1 MINAIEFDFSTKKEF
16 EITIENIKAEC
27 DEGHYYWIYL
37 DMDGISNFVN
47 TLHRLCPNTPI
58 DNEFL
63 KGETRELLNF
73 FHDSLHFKLFET
85 YILNGELVSNPIHV
99 ILGKCFIAT
108 VYARDSMVVERMLDT
123 YHDDF
128 VNFSQSPGFLLF
140 EIVDYITSTYQ
151 LAYRD
156 LEEDID
162 KLQLN
167 LFEKIDD
174 EIFRKVAK
182 TTQQLLDFRSALV
195 SAREVIAI
203 LATRR
208 SPFIRETTQP
218 FLESKSSLLNR
229 LSDDLSTQRAVISDT
244 LNLYMGY
251 VSHKTNSLI
260 NRLTIISLIF
270 LPITF
275 LVGVYG
281 MNFDFMPE
289 LKWKYSYYVFW
300 SVVFLIVTSS
310 LLFFKL
316 RKWI

>member
-1 MINAIEFDFSTKKEF
+1 MINAIEFDFSTKKDF
-16 EITIENIKAEC
+16 EVRIEDIKAEC

-37 DMDGISNFVN
+37 DVEGISNFVDI
-47 TLHRLCPNTPI
+47 LQRLCPKSAI
-58 DNEFL
+58 DNQFL
-63 KGETRELLNF
+63 KSDTRELLNL

-85 YILNGELVSNPIHV
+85 CILNGQLVSNPIRV

-108 VYARDSMVVERMLDT
+108 IYDPDSMVVARMLDM

-128 VNFSQSPGFLLF
+128 LNFSQSPGFLLF
-140 EIVDYITSTYQ
+140 EIVDYITNTYQ
-151 LAYRD
+151 LAYRE
-156 LEEDID
+156 LEQEID

-167 LFEKIDD
+167 LFENIDD
-174 EIFRKVAK
+174 EIFLKVAK
-182 TTQQLLDFRSALV
+182 STQQLLDFRSALV

-203 LATRR
+203 LATRK

-218 FLESKSSLLNR
+218 FLESKGSLLNR
-229 LSDDLSTQRAVISDT
+229 LSDDLSTQRAVVSDT

-275 LVGVYG
+275 LAGVYG
-281 MNFDFMPE
+281 MNFDFLPE

-300 SVVFLIVTSS
+300 SIVFLLVTSS

>member
-1 MINAIEFDFSTKKEF
+1 MISAIEFDFSSKKEF
-16 EITIENIKAEC
+16 EIKLEDIRPEC
-27 DEGHYYWIYL
+27 DEGHYYWINL
-37 DMDGISNFVN
+37 NEDGIGDFVRI
-47 TLHRLCPNTPI
+47 LQRLCPKSAI
-58 DNEFL
+58 DNRFL
-63 KGETRELLNF
+63 KGDTRELLNF

-85 YILNGELVSNPIHV
+85 YILNGVLVSSPIQV
-99 ILGKCFIAT
+99 ILGKSFIAT
-108 VYARDSMVVERMLDT
+108 IYDRHSNVVERMLDT
-123 YHDDF
+123 YRDDF

-140 EIVDYITSTYQ
+140 EIVDYITNIYQ
-151 LAYRD
+151 LGYRE
-156 LEEDID
+156 LEEEVD
-162 KLQLN
+162 KLQLK

-174 EIFRKVAK
+174 EIFQRVAK
-182 TTQQLLDFRSALV
+182 STKQLLDFRSALV
-195 SAREVIAI
+195 SAREIIAI
-203 LATRR
+203 LATRK

-218 FLESKSSLLNR
+218 FLDSKSSLLNR
-229 LSDDLSTQRAVISDT
+229 LSDDVATQRAVISDT

-289 LKWKYSYYVFW
+289 LRWKYSYYVFW
-300 SVVFLIVTSS
+300 SVVFLIVSCS
-310 LLFFKL
+310 LLFFRL

>member
-1 MINAIEFDFSTKKEF
+1 MINAIELDFRGKKEY
-16 EITIENIKAEC
+16 EISAENVKAEC
-27 DEGHYYWIYL
+27 GDGNYYWIYL
-37 DMDGISNFVN
+37 DSEGISTF
-47 TLHRLCPNTPI
+47 LDILGRLCPNTPI
-58 DNEFL
+58 DTEFL
-63 KGETRELLNF
+63 EADTRELLNF
-73 FHDSLHFKLFET
+73 FHDSLHFKVFET
-85 YILNGELVSNPIHV
+85 YILDGKLLSHPLQVV
-99 ILGKCFIAT
+99 MGKCFIAT
-108 VYARDSMVVERMLDT
+108 IFERESMVVERMLET

-140 EIVDYITSTYQ
+140 EIVDYITNTYQ
-151 LAYRD
+151 LAYRE
-156 LEEDID
+156 LEEEIE

-174 EIFRKVAK
+174 EIFHKVAK
-182 TTQQLLDFRSALV
+182 STQRLLDFRSALV

-203 LATRR
+203 LASRR
-208 SPFIRETTQP
+208 SPFISETTQP

-229 LSDDLSTQRAVISDT
+229 LTDDLSTQRAVISDT

-260 NRLTIISLIF
+260 NRLTIISMIF

-289 LKWKYSYYVFW
+289 LRWRYSYFLFW
-300 SVVFLIVTSS
+300 SVVFVIVTGS

>member
-1 MINAIEFDFSTKKEF
+1 MIKAIEFDFSNKKDF
-16 EITIENIKAEC
+16 EISIGEVTAEC
-27 DEGHYYWIYL
+27 KEGHYYWIYL
-37 DMDGISNFVN
+37 DLEGVSIFLDI
-47 TLHRLCPNTPI
+47 LQRLCPNTPI
-58 DNEFL
+58 DGEFL
-63 KGETRELLNF
+63 KGDTRELLNL
-73 FHDSLHFKLFET
+73 FHDSLHFKLLET
-85 YILNGELVSNPIHV
+85 YIMNGQLVSKPIQV

-108 VYARDSMVVERMLDT
+108 IYERDSKVVESLLHT

-128 VNFSQSPGFLLF
+128 INFSQSPGFLLF
-140 EIVDYITSTYQ
+140 EIVDYITNIYQ
-151 LAYRD
+151 LAYRK
-156 LEEDID
+156 LEQEID

-174 EIFRKVAK
+174 EIFQKVANS
-182 TTQQLLDFRSALV
+182 TQQLMDLRSALV
-195 SAREVIAI
+195 SAREIISV

-275 LVGVYG
+275 IAGVYG
-281 MNFDFMPE
+281 MNFDFLPE
-289 LKWKYSYYVFW
+289 LKWRYSYYVFW
-300 SVVFLIVTSS
+300 SFVLLIVAGT

>member
-1 MINAIEFDFSTKKEF
+1 MIKAIEFDFSAKKNF

-37 DMDGISNFVN
+37 DAGGMSNFSDI
-47 TLHRLCPNTPI
+47 LQRLCPNTAI
-58 DNEFL
+58 DKVFL
-63 KGETRELLNF
+63 KGDTRELLNF
-73 FHDSLHFKLFET
+73 FHDSLHFKFFET
-85 YILNGELVSNPIHV
+85 YLLNGKFVSNPVQV

-108 VYARDSMVVERMLDT
+108 IYDSDSMVVERMLDT

-140 EIVDYITSTYQ
+140 EIVDYITNIYQ
-151 LAYRD
+151 LTYRE
-156 LEEDID
+156 LEEEID

-174 EIFRKVAK
+174 EIFLKVAK
-182 TTQQLLDFRSALV
+182 STQQLLDFRSALV
-195 SAREVIAI
+195 SAREIISV
-203 LATRR
+203 LSTRK

-218 FLESKSSLLNR
+218 FLESKGRLLNR

-251 VSHKTNSLI
+251 VSHKTNHLI

-275 LVGVYG
+275 LAGVYG
-281 MNFDFMPE
+281 MNFDFLPE

-300 SVVFLIVTSS
+300 SIVFLIVTSS
-310 LLFFKL
+310 LLFLKL

>member
-1 MINAIEFDFSTKKEF
+1 MIKAIEFDFSTKKES
-16 EITIENIKAEC
+16 EIAVENIKAEC
-27 DEGHYYWIYL
+27 DESYYYWINL
-37 DMDGISNFVN
+37 DGEGISDFIGI
-47 TLHRLCPNTPI
+47 LQRLCPSTSI
-58 DNEFL
+58 DDKFL
-63 KGETRELLNF
+63 RGDTRELLKF

-85 YILNGELVSNPIHV
+85 YILNGNLVSSPIQV
-99 ILGKCFIAT
+99 ILGKFFIAT
-108 VYARDSMVVERMLDT
+108 IYERDSMVVERMLDT
-123 YHDDF
+123 FHDDF
-128 VNFSQSPGFLLF
+128 INFSRSPGFLLF
-140 EIVDYITSTYQ
+140 EVVDYITNTYQ
-151 LAYRD
+151 LTYRE
-156 LEEDID
+156 LEEEID

-174 EIFRKVAK
+174 EIFQKVAK
-182 TTQQLLDFRSALV
+182 STQQLLDFRSALV
-195 SAREVIAI
+195 SAREVIVI

-218 FLESKSSLLNR
+218 FLDSKSSLLNR
-229 LSDDLSTQRAVISDT
+229 LSDDLSNQRAVISDT
-244 LNLYMGY
+244 FNLYMGY
-251 VSHKTNSLI
+251 VSHKTNNLI

-289 LKWKYSYYVFW
+289 LKWEYSYYVFW
-300 SVVFLIVTSS
+300 GVVFLIVSSS

>member
-1 MINAIEFDFSTKKEF
+1 MLRAIEFDFSTKKEF
-16 EITIENIKAEC
+16 KIGIEDIKPEC
-27 DEGHYYWIYL
+27 DEGRYYWIIQ
-37 DMDGISNFVN
+37 DGEGMSDLMGI
-47 TLHRLCPNTPI
+47 LQRLCPHSSFEN
-58 DNEFL
+58 NFL
-63 KGETRELLNF
+63 KGDRRELLNF

-85 YILNGELVSNPIHV
+85 YVLNGELVSTPIHV

-108 VYARDSMVVERMLDT
+108 IYERDSIVVERMLET
-123 YHDDF
+123 YRDDF
-128 VNFSQSPGFLLF
+128 INFSQSPGFLLF
-140 EIVDYITSTYQ
+140 EIVDYITNMYQ
-151 LAYRD
+151 LAYRE
-156 LEEDID
+156 LEEVID
-162 KLQLN
+162 KLQLK

-174 EIFRKVAK
+174 EIFQRVAK
-182 TTQQLLDFRSALV
+182 STKQLLDFRSALV

-203 LATRR
+203 LATRK

-218 FLESKSSLLNR
+218 FLDSKSSLLNR
-229 LSDDLSTQRAVISDT
+229 LSDDLATQRAVISDT

-289 LKWKYSYYVFW
+289 LRWKYSYYVFW
-300 SVVFLIVTSS
+300 SVVFLIVSIS
-310 LLFFKL
+310 LLFFRL